1 MVTTDFQENRVKRA
15 SLGLQDHQVFKDS
28 TGLKGN
34 RGPEETKVNKDWQL
48 DAVKTVRGTAGI
60 RQTLIYVPLTSLSCE
75 SRRTVA
81 TIAAYSVHTGA
92 IVQTLWWGIVQPQ
105 RGTTIIFIDLTE
117 NTQCARRTGAD
128 VMSHQV
134 NTGASILTWMRLALI
149 EL

>member
-1 MVTTDFQENRVKRA
+1 MTWMRFTHTEPVLTSPTCEP
-15 SLGLQDHQVFKDS
+15 GLADTEVVI
-28 TGLKGN
+28 
-34 RGPEETKVNKDWQL
+34 RQL

>member
-1 MVTTDFQENRVKRA
+1 MCNEKPSVLSPTCEP
-15 SLGLQDHQVFKDS
+15 GLANTEVVI
-28 TGLKGN
+28 G
-34 RGPEETKVNKDWQL
+34 QL

-117 NTQCARRTGAD
+117 NTFQEKLLLNISHFESINLKGTGN
-128 VMSHQV
+128 VV
-134 NTGASILTWMRLALI
+134 
-149 EL
+149 